1 MQQYVMCKFSLKL
14 KIVSLAIVGR
24 FEVAKWAGSIP

>member
-14 KIVSLAIVGR
+14 KIVSLAIGR
-24 FEVAKWAGSIP
+24 FEGAKGVGGTP